1 MNFFSRHLPPVL
13 MGAAVV
19 MVQPQLAVALSPTQ
33 ISDIAK
39 EFTVLITGE
48 GIGSGVIFERKG
60 DTYFVITNQHVVAKD
75 GGYEIQTPDGSRY
88 PVYRSQEL
96 PGLDIAILQFTSKKN
111 YRLASL
117 GNSDQIRQGMTVYVV
132 GWGSVNDLSDKT
144 NKSSY
149 LTFAGIIES
158 LSKNP
163 QQGYGLAY
171 NNQAIP
177 GMSGSPVLDENGRV
191 VGINAARLDQNLTV
205 QGTRLLEGWRLG
217 IPINMVLRTLNRPVS
232 SPVTAQQPG
241 AKPNL
246 TTAGQADIR
255 KTFARLRRTEALI
268 SSGGAKKNRKDYQGA
283 IADYNQA
290 LLINPNNPD
299 AYYGRGLAYY
309 YLKKY
314 QAALEDV
321 NKLLQ
326 LSPKNAFAYVVRGCI
341 RTLLGDKQAA
351 LTDFNQA
358 LQLDPKHVNA
368 YNNRGVIRQELGDKQ
383 AALAD
388 FNQAIQLD
396 PKLALAYTNRGDIRY
411 DLGDKQAALA
421 DYNQAI
427 QLDPKDANAY
437 ITRGKFRYE
446 SGDKQAAL
454 ADYNQAIQLDPKLAL
469 AYTNRGVLRAESGDK
484 QAALTDFN
492 QAIQLDPKLAPA
504 YTNRGKFRYESG
516 DKQAALADFNQAIQ
530 LDPKLALAYN
540 NRGVLRYQS
549 GDKQAALAD
558 FNQAIQLDPKLA
570 PPYNNIGL
578 LKYEQ
583 GDIEGAI
590 RQFQT
595 AINNDSKLVEPQLAL
610 AVALYSKG
618 EQQRGLT
625 MAEAALRLDKRFA
638 DLKFLKEQFWGD
650 KLIADAKK
658 LLENPKIKE
667 IISRPSRSQ

>member
-60 DTYFVITNQHVVAKD
+60 DTYSVITNQHVVAND
-75 GGYEIQTPDGSRY
+75 GRYEIQTPDGSRY

-96 PGLDIAILQFTSKKN
+96 PGLDVAILQFTSKKN

-132 GWGSVNDLSDKT
+132 GWGLVNDLSDKT

-171 NNQAIP
+171 NNQAIS

-205 QGTRLLEGWRLG
+205 QGTRLLAGWRLG
-217 IPINMVLRTLNRPVS
+217 IPINMVLTTRNRPVS

-241 AKPNL
+241 AIAF
-246 TTAGQADIR
+246 TT
-255 KTFARLRRTEALI
+255 LRRTEALI

-290 LLINPNNPD
+290 LRINPNNPD
-299 AYYGRGLAYY
+299 AYLQRGSAYY

-314 QAALEDV
+314 QAAREDF
-321 NKLLQ
+321 NKVLQ
-326 LSPKNAFAYVVRGCI
+326 LSPKNA
-341 RTLLGDKQAA
+341 
-351 LTDFNQA
+351 
-358 LQLDPKHVNA
+358 NA
-368 YNNRGVIRQELGDKQ
+368 YNNRGVLRYQSGDKQ

-388 FNQAIQLD
+388 FNSAIQLD
-396 PKLALAYTNRGDIRY
+396 PKLAGTYYNRGAIR
-411 DLGDKQAALA
+411 DQSGDKQAALA
-421 DYNQAI
+421 DYNSAI
-427 QLDPKDANAY
+427 QLDPKNAPAY
-437 ITRGKFRYE
+437 IERAVLRYE

-454 ADYNQAIQLDPKLAL
+454 ADYNQAIQLDPKNAKV
-469 AYTNRGVLRAESGDK
+469 YTNRGFLRK
-484 QAALTDFN
+484 
-492 QAIQLDPKLAPA
+492 
-504 YTNRGKFRYESG
+504 ESG

-530 LDPKLALAYN
+530 LDPKDAFAY
-540 NRGVLRYQS
+540 Y
-549 GDKQAALAD
+549 
-558 FNQAIQLDPKLA
+558 
-570 PPYNNIGL
+570 NIGL
-578 LKYEQ
+578 VKYEQ
-583 GDIEGAI
+583 GDIEEAM

-595 AINNDSKLVEPQLAL
+595 AINNDSKKVQPQLAL

-618 EQQRGLT
+618 EQEWGFST
-625 MAEAALRLDKRFA
+625 VEVVLRSDKRFA
-638 DLKFLKEQFWGD
+638 DLKFLKKELLWGD
-650 KLIADAKK
+650 KLIADTKK
-658 LLENPKIKE
+658 LLENPKIRE
-667 IISRPSRSQ
+667 ITSRPSRSQ

>member
-60 DTYFVITNQHVVAKD
+60 DTYSVITNQHVVTND
-75 GGYEIQTPDGSRY
+75 GRYEIQTPDGSRY
-88 PVYRSQEL
+88 PVYYKQEL
-96 PGLDIAILQFTSKKN
+96 PGLDAAIVQFTSKKN

-469 AYTNRGVLRAESGDK
+469 AYTNRGL
-484 QAALTDFN
+484 LH
-492 QAIQLDPKLAPA
+492 
-504 YTNRGKFRYESG
+504 YESG